1 MLVPPKTLAIDMGFA
16 LSACVLSEAGSG
28 FPGVVDWFSKTGGW
42 RMRVRVLAL
51 VGLMA
56 ASAAFAKDASPDN
69 IKGLYLTTD
78 FPVVQLRAG
87 EETTVPLKIYN
98 YGLKPQRTALTMTG
112 APADWKP
119 SLEGSG
125 KPASAAFVDY
135 DGNASLNLKFNIP
148 ATAKPGVYQMT
159 VNAEGE
165 DGKSTLPIT
174 INLAE
179 PLAAKLTVTPKFPVL
194 KGSPKSNFDFNVA
207 VKNEASADTTV
218 TLRAEAPAGFTTT
231 FKEGYNTQEITS
243 LLIKANESKDIS
255 VGIKP
260 APNAKAG
267 QTPVKLTI
275 ASDKATVATDLT
287 LDIAGQPTVSISG
300 QDERLSGEATA
311 GLEKSFPLVIRNSGT
326 APARAI
332 SFNGTAPSGWTVKF
346 DPKDVTEIAAN
357 GEAKVNALIT
367 PNAKAIAGDYVVSL
381 RASGEGVSE
390 SASYRVTVTTSTLW
404 GVTGVG
410 VIAVALLVL
419 FGAVGRFGR
428 R

>member
-1 MLVPPKTLAIDMGFA
+1 
-16 LSACVLSEAGSG
+16 
-28 FPGVVDWFSKTGGW
+28 
-42 RMRVRVLAL
+42 MRARVLAL

-56 ASAAFAKDASPDN
+56 ASAAFGKDASPDI

-87 EETTVPLKIYN
+87 EETSLPLTIYN
-98 YGLKPQRTALTMTG
+98 YGLKPQRTALTLID

-125 KPASAAFVDY
+125 KPANAAFVDY
-135 DGNASLNLKFNIP
+135 DGRASLTLKFNIP
-148 ATAKPGVYQMT
+148 AAAKPGVYKLT

-179 PLAAKLTVTPKFPVL
+179 PLAAKLTATPKFPVL

-218 TLRAEAPAGFTTT
+218 TLRADVPAGFTTT

-243 LLIKANESKDIS
+243 LVIKGNESKDLTIS
-255 VGIKP
+255 VKP
-260 APNAKAG
+260 GPRAAAG
-267 QTPVKLTI
+267 PAIINLAI
-275 ASDKATVATDLT
+275 AGEKATVQTKLT
-287 LDIAGQPTVSISG
+287 ADISGQPTISLSG

-311 GLEKSFPLVIRNSGT
+311 GQEKAVQMVVRNSGT
-326 APARAI
+326 AAAKGI
-332 SFNGTAPSGWTVKF
+332 SLSASPPSGWKVTF
-346 DPKDVTEIAAN
+346 DPKEIN
-357 GEAKVNALIT
+357 EIEPGGETKVAALIT
-367 PNAKAIAGDYVVSL
+367 PAAQAISGDYVVSM
-381 RASGEGVSE
+381 RASGDGLSE
-390 SASYRVTVTTSTLW
+390 SANFRVSVLTSTWW
-404 GVTGVG
+404 GVTGLG
-410 VIAVALLVL
+410 VIAISLLVL
-419 FGAVGRFGR
+419 VGAVGRFGR

>member
-1 MLVPPKTLAIDMGFA
+1 MR
-16 LSACVLSEAGSG
+16 AG
-28 FPGVVDWFSKTGGW
+28 
-42 RMRVRVLAL
+42 VLAL
-51 VGLMA
+51 LVALTTA
-56 ASAAFAKDASPDN
+56 TTVHAKDPSPDN
-69 IKGLYLTTD
+69 VKGLYLTTD
-78 FPVVQLRAG
+78 FPAIQIRAG
-87 EETTVPLKIYN
+87 EDTTLPITIYN
-98 YGLKPQRTALTMTG
+98 YGLQPQRTTVTMSG
-112 APADWKP
+112 IPADWKAE
-119 SLEGSG
+119 LQGSG
-125 KPASAAFVDY
+125 KPVSAAFVDY
-135 DGNASLNLKFNIP
+135 DGRASLNLKLTIP
-148 ATAKPGVYQMT
+148 AGAKPGPYPIT
-159 VNAEGE
+159 LTAEG
-165 DGKSTLPIT
+165 DGAKSTLPIA
-174 INLAE
+174 IDLAA
-179 PLAAKLTVTPKFPVL
+179 PVAAKLTATPKFPVL
-194 KGSPKSNFDFNVA
+194 KGTPKTSFDFSVA
-207 VKNEASADTTV
+207 VKNESSSDLTV
-218 TLRAEAPAGFTTT
+218 NLAAAAPAGFTTT